1 MKMQEEKPG
10 GVRCGRV
17 GGCIVGPTRQRKAD
31 VRLRGSGGDR
41 DLRLRPWGVAEV
53 AREWLND
60 SALTQRVASGRHVAC
75 RVLEFELQEEMAGW
89 DFGSWEQWT
98 SQQPCHAM
106 FIPLAS
112 DTSINKRL

>member
-1 MKMQEEKPG
+1 MWESGWLYRRANTTTES
-10 GVRCGRV
+10 GRE
-17 GGCIVGPTRQRKAD
+17 TERKRRRQRFA
-31 VRLRGSGGDR
+31 
-41 DLRLRPWGVAEV
+41 PEAPGVAEV

-75 RVLEFELQEEMAGW
+75 RVLEFELPEEMAGW